1 MIYINY
7 DFNRSSNSSNCPR
20 LTFENKNALNLTFS
34 ISSTLYN
41 VKIVNDTYL
50 FSTYNYTILTTIDNT
65 IIITLTHFF
74 H

>member
-1 MIYINY
+1 MIFINY

-41 VKIVNDTYL
+41 VKIVNDT
-50 FSTYNYTILTTIDNT
+50 
-65 IIITLTHFF
+65 HF
-74 H
+74 